1 MYRHLSRLTHNTK
14 YSKVV
19 KTVNDEFGKMETHD
33 GLYPDYFSRIAGI
46 QLKKEYSIGEST
58 LPFYEVLLKGYI
70 QSGYTHMVRL
80 TNE

>member
-58 LPFYEVLLKGYI
+58 LSFYEVLLKGYI
-70 QSGYTHMVRL
+70 QSGYTHMVCL
-80 TNE
+80 ITK